1 MGKTKWSAEFLKIF
15 TFNIIIFII
24 NYFIIIIWYVQK
36 INTKVSPARA
46 SSVTGDSILASH
58 GSQVFGAGL

>member
-1 MGKTKWSAEFLKIF
+1 M
-15 TFNIIIFII
+15 

-46 SSVTGDSILASH
+46 SSVTGDFMLASH
-58 GSQVFGAGL
+58 GSQVFGAGLQGLQR